1 VDAALR
7 ALAEPTRRRILRLV
21 RDRERTAGDIAGH
34 FAVTRPAVS
43 QHLRALEDA
52 QLVTVRR
59 DGTRR
64 WYRARPE
71 GLNEMQAWLA
81 TMWRGNLADLKRA
94 AEREERGGRARRP
107 VRARAKSRARD
118 RA

>member
-1 VDAALR
+1 MDAALK
-7 ALAEPTRRRILRLV
+7 AISEPTRREILRLV
-21 RDRERTAGDIAGH
+21 RDEERTASDIARH
-34 FAVTRPAVS
+34 FPVTRPAVS

-71 GLNEMQAWLA
+71 GLDEMRAWI
-81 TMWRGNLADLKRA
+81 TGMWTRSLD
-94 AEREERGGRARRP
+94 
-107 VRARAKSRARD
+107 D
-118 RA
+118 